1 VQTARPFFSIA
12 QAIDASVFAEGV
24 ELANQARFVETLENA
39 SLQGW
44 YVARPMPV
52 EEFEKW
58 MDAPPRPK
66 GDSQ

>member
-1 VQTARPFFSIA
+1 MQTARPFFSIA
-12 QAIDASVFAEGV
+12 QPIDASVVSEGV

-52 EEFEKW
+52 AGFEKW
-58 MDAPPRPK
+58 MDAPPQPK

>member
-1 VQTARPFFSIA
+1 M
-12 QAIDASVFAEGV
+12 

-52 EEFEKW
+52 AEFEKW
-58 MDAPPRPK
+58 MDAPPQPK
-66 GDSQ
+66 VSSQ